1 MSDHSHFSFLIQLIV
16 NGMIG
21 SLGNAHKA
29 VEEEHGLTPEQKMLP
44 RNTEVNVIKLRK
56 LKKAATFKNAQVTE
70 VDFKRTQLISHVY
83 LSSLNQT
90 IAIMYKYFSRLLLG
104 TMGA

>member
-1 MSDHSHFSFLIQLIV
+1 MSDHSHYSFLIQFIV

-21 SLGNAHKA
+21 SLGNVHKA
-29 VEEEHGLTPEQKMLP
+29 VEEENGLTPEQKMLP
-44 RNTEVNVIKLRK
+44 RNTAVNVIKLRK

-70 VDFKRTQLISHVY
+70 VDFKRTQLIS

>member
-1 MSDHSHFSFLIQLIV
+1 MQLIA

-21 SLGNAHKA
+21 SLGIAHKA

-44 RNTEVNVIKLRK
+44 RNTAVNVIKLRK

-70 VDFKRTQLISHVY
+70 VDFKRTQLIIVIPQSNNCNNV
-83 LSSLNQT
+83 
-90 IAIMYKYFSRLLLG
+90 
-104 TMGA
+104 

>member
-1 MSDHSHFSFLIQLIV
+1 MQLIA

-21 SLGNAHKA
+21 SLGIAHKA

-44 RNTEVNVIKLRK
+44 RNTAVNVIKLRK
-56 LKKAATFKNAQVTE
+56 LKKAATFRNAQVTN

-83 LSSLNQT
+83 SLSSLNQT